1 MLIAIDHGN
10 YNIKTPHHSFMAG
23 LAEHSVRPPM
33 ADEILEYN
41 GSFWTLSGKRLNYRR
56 DKTKDESYFI
66 LSLFAIARELLHTG
80 SYSAVEKIHL
90 AVGLPPE
97 HYGILRDKFAQYFK
111 RSHSIHFVY
120 NDKPFTILIGN
131 VYVYPQAYAAIAP
144 QKSQMNHHLR
154 VFLVDIGGYTT
165 DVLLLR
171 NGKPD
176 MQFCRSLEMGVI
188 TMNNDIIRRVGAL
201 HDMRIEDEHISAILS
216 GKETILPEDVK
227 KTIRESAGHHAKDI
241 LDKLRE
247 LQVDLRSNPA
257 VFIGGG
263 SVLYRDTEEEAKYI
277 ISCLDNESMM
287 WKALVMFMIDSGC
300 RRGEVVGL
308 MWDAVDLTTGE
319 VKIFRNAQY
328 TSGKGTYITT
338 TKNRKNRVL
347 YLNPTVLSVMR
358 EWKREQARYL
368 LAQGYPREGYCFT
381 RENGKVL
388 NPQAP
393 TSYLARFGKK
403 YGIQNLHPHALRHTM
418 ATISIANGADI
429 VSVSEKLGHSETSV
443 TLDVYSHVNKKAQ
456 KRANQIL
463 SQALYTP
470 QNESKMQA

>member
-10 YNIKTPHHSFMAG
+10 YNIKTPHHSFIAG

-33 ADEILEYN
+33 ADEVLEYG
-41 GSFWTLSGKRLNYRR
+41 GSYWTLSGKRLSYRR
-56 DKTKDESYFI
+56 DKTRDDSYFI
-66 LSLFAIARELLHTG
+66 LSLFAIAREMIHAG
-80 SYSAVEKIHL
+80 KMGAVERVHL

-111 RSHSIHFVY
+111 KTESIHFVY
-120 NDKPFTILIGN
+120 NDKSFTIMIGN

-144 QKSQMNHHLR
+144 QKSQLNHHLR

-201 HDMRIEDEHISAILS
+201 HDMRIEDEHISAVLS

-227 KTIRESAGHHAKDI
+227 KTIREAAGHHAKDI

-263 SVLYRDTEEEAKYI
+263 SVLYRDYLEKSPMVASATFVDSPNANAVGYYAMAEAQM
-277 ISCLDNESMM
+277 SL
-287 WKALVMFMIDSGC
+287 
-300 RRGEVVGL
+300 
-308 MWDAVDLTTGE
+308 
-319 VKIFRNAQY
+319 
-328 TSGKGTYITT
+328 KGI
-338 TKNRKNRVL
+338 
-347 YLNPTVLSVMR
+347 
-358 EWKREQARYL
+358 
-368 LAQGYPREGYCFT
+368 
-381 RENGKVL
+381 
-388 NPQAP
+388 
-393 TSYLARFGKK
+393 
-403 YGIQNLHPHALRHTM
+403 
-418 ATISIANGADI
+418 
-429 VSVSEKLGHSETSV
+429 
-443 TLDVYSHVNKKAQ
+443 
-456 KRANQIL
+456 
-463 SQALYTP
+463 
-470 QNESKMQA
+470 

>member
-33 ADEILEYN
+33 ADEVLEYG
-41 GSFWTLSGKRLNYRR
+41 GSYWTLSGKRLSYRR
-56 DKTKDESYFI
+56 DKTRDDRYFI
-66 LSLFAIARELLHTG
+66 LSLFAIAREMIHAG
-80 SYSAVEKIHL
+80 KMGAVERVHL

-111 RSHSIHFVY
+111 KSESIHFVY
-120 NDKPFTILIGN
+120 NDKSFTIMIGN

-144 QKSQMNHHLR
+144 QKSQLNHHLR

-201 HDMRIEDEHISAILS
+201 HDMRIEDEHISAVLS

-227 KTIRESAGHHAKDI
+227 KTIREAAGHHAKDI

-263 SVLYRDTEEEAKYI
+263 SVLYRDYLEKSPMVASATFVDSPNANAVGYYAMAEAQM
-277 ISCLDNESMM
+277 SL
-287 WKALVMFMIDSGC
+287 
-300 RRGEVVGL
+300 
-308 MWDAVDLTTGE
+308 
-319 VKIFRNAQY
+319 
-328 TSGKGTYITT
+328 KGI
-338 TKNRKNRVL
+338 
-347 YLNPTVLSVMR
+347 
-358 EWKREQARYL
+358 
-368 LAQGYPREGYCFT
+368 
-381 RENGKVL
+381 
-388 NPQAP
+388 
-393 TSYLARFGKK
+393 
-403 YGIQNLHPHALRHTM
+403 
-418 ATISIANGADI
+418 
-429 VSVSEKLGHSETSV
+429 
-443 TLDVYSHVNKKAQ
+443 
-456 KRANQIL
+456 
-463 SQALYTP
+463 
-470 QNESKMQA
+470 